1 MKYFVIA
8 MLLLLPIQA
17 LGECSHAPFE
27 LVWAEK
33 YRDGGSIKVTVTDS
47 VGCLVGFSYN
57 GQLGSETRGRMYFR
71 ALDQVSDRAGLASQ
85 EEEDKILDLLSLVAD
100 SIMSRTRQSEF
111 QKVGCVGFTDDEACR
126 YFGWLMELLMIKGR
140 R

>member
-8 MLLLLPIQA
+8 LLLALPIQA
-17 LGECSHAPFE
+17 LGECTHAPFE

-33 YRDGGSIKVTVTDS
+33 YRNGGSISVTVTDS

-57 GQLGSETRGRMYFR
+57 GQIGSETRGRMYFR
-71 ALDQVSDRAGLASQ
+71 PLHQEGERYGLASV
-85 EEEDKILDLLSLVAD
+85 EEEEMILDLLSTVAD
-100 SIMSRTRQSEF
+100 TTVPRTKQNE
-111 QKVGCVGFTDDEACR
+111 VLEAGCGDFTEDKSCR
-126 YFGWLMELLMIKGR
+126 YFGWLMELLKKKGR